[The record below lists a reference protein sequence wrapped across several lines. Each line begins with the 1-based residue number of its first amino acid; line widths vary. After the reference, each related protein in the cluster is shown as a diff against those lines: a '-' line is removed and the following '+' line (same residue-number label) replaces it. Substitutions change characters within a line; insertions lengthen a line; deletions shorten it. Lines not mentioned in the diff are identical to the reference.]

1 MPWPP
6 PPIAP
11 STIVAWR
18 KYVFGPQT
26 RILGNV
32 CATTAWFRLT
42 ERLSRYATPRGVREK
57 FGVEPAL
64 IPDFLALVGD
74 AADGYPGIKGIGRVS
89 ACKLLERYGPLE
101 RFPPEVLGERK
112 RLALLFKTLATLRTD
127 VRVFSDVD
135 ELRWEGPTSAFLAC
149 AMRIADR
156 NVLDRAMKAVRNT
169 GG

>member
-1 MPWPP
+1 VQKICIWTPDKDL
-6 PPIAP
+6 AQC
-11 STIVAWR
+11 VRGDRVVQVDR
-18 KYVFGPQT
+18 KTQQI
-26 RILGNV
+26 R
-32 CATTAWFRLT
+32 TA
-42 ERLSRYATPRGVREK
+42 AGVREK
-57 FGVEPAL
+57 FGVDPAL
-64 IPDFLALVGD
+64 IPDFLAFVGD
-74 AADGYPGIKGIGRVS
+74 TADGYPGIKGIGGLS

-135 ELRWEGPTSAFLAC
+135 ELRWDGPTSAFLAC

-156 NVLDRAMKAVRNT
+156 KLLDRAMKAVRNIS